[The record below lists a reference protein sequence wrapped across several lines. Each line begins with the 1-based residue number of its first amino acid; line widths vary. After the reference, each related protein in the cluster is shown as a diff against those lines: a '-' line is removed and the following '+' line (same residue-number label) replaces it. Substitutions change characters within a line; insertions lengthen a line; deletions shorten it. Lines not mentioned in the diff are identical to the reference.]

1 MATVKSTA
9 AIIGLS
15 ELLFPVNMIDN
26 PNQTNSEY
34 SKIVVGQTFDNGEM
48 HLNYC
53 SPRYELVP
61 NADIFPNVEDI
72 LKGNGISFTVTYR
85 HINHVRFYADYIITD
100 DDYAYRVQGGDL
112 IRPKLTVQHS
122 YNGLTKYAIN
132 FGYYRLVCSN
142 GLVIPLEEM
151 SEFNL
156 SIVGKHTKVIQ
167 KSLAMLNQMLV
178 NFANNAPE
186 ITGAITRKFEV
197 MGDRVVTDVAD
208 RILEVVSAS
217 GIIAVENSKFNTV
230 EDIMARITKE
240 ANDTALPYNGV
251 VNDWLIYN
259 GINQYINDDTLN
271 KAIPEKRRET
281 DQKVLEYILETV

>member
-1 MATVKSTA
+1 MTTVKSTA
-9 AIIGLS
+9 ATVNLN
-15 ELLFPVNMIDN
+15 ELLFPVQVIDN
-26 PNQTNSEY
+26 PANTNSEY
-34 SKIVVGQTFDNGEM
+34 SKIVVGQTYDNGEM

-61 NADIFPNVEDI
+61 NADIFPHVESILRGNDI
-72 LKGNGISFTVTYR
+72 KFTVTYN

-112 IRPKLTVQHS
+112 IRPKLSVQHS

-132 FGYYRLVCSN
+132 FGYYRLICSN
-142 GLVIPLEEM
+142 GLVIPLDEM

-156 SIVGKHTKVIQ
+156 SIVGKHTKVINR
-167 KSLAMLNQMLV
+167 SLAMLNQMLV

-197 MGDRVVTDVAD
+197 LGDRAVNNVEN
-208 RILEVVSAS
+208 RIKEVLSAS

-230 EDIMARITKE
+230 QDIVARITKE
-240 ANDTALPYNGV
+240 ANDTALPYNGR
-251 VNDWLIYN
+251 VNDWLVYN

-281 DQKVLEYILETV
+281 DQKVLEYIIANH

>member
-1 MATVKSTA
+1 MTTIKSTSA
-9 AIIGLS
+9 TLS
-15 ELLFPVNMIDN
+15 LNELLFPVQLIEN

-61 NADIFPNVEDI
+61 NVDIFPNIEDI
-72 LKGNGISFTVTYR
+72 LRGNGISFTVTYR
-85 HINHVRFYADYIITD
+85 HINHVRFYADYVITD
-100 DDYAYRVQGGDL
+100 DDYAYRVKGGDL

-132 FGYYRLVCSN
+132 FGYFRLICSN

-151 SEFNL
+151 DMFNL
-156 SIVGKHTKVIQ
+156 SIVGKHTKVITR
-167 KSLAMLNQMLV
+167 SLAMLNQMLV
-178 NFANNAPE
+178 SFANNAPE

-197 MGDRVVTDVAD
+197 MGDRVVTDVSD

-230 EDIMARITKE
+230 EDILARITKE

-281 DQKVLEYILETV
+281 DQKVMQYILETA